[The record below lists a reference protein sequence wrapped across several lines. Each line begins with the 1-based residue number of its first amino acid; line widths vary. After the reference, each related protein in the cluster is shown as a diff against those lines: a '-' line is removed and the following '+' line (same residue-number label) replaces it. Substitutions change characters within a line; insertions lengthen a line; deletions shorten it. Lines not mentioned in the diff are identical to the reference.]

1 MQSPRLTPVQL
12 ATIQFVPDAPAPI
25 DAGVVRGKWA
35 AFLRYLMNAPSFLKR
50 LVRSVVRPAGRRR
63 ASKHAQAAI
72 ELCHALISERGEVSG
87 AVLARDALS
96 AYNEL
101 NHAARAAFFDRL
113 AAEFGPDRAELEA
126 AYAAYHAEPA
136 QDSLVRLQRAV
147 EAPRQE
153 LFRRLN
159 TAPAGTAAL
168 VNMRREVLGSLKRH
182 PTWKSIESDLEHLF
196 GSWFNRGF
204 LTLERIDWYT
214 PAITL
219 EKLIE
224 YEAVH
229 EIAGWHDLRRRLAAD
244 RRCFA
249 FFHPALPHEPLI
261 FIEVALTKGISSAI
275 EPLLALDAPQ
285 LDPHTADTAIFYS
298 ITNCQT
304 GLRGISFGNLLIK
317 QVAQRLG
324 QEFPRIKTFATLSPI
339 PGFSAWL
346 KTARAELR
354 SSPDSVRHEQALAE
368 LDTAEWSKN
377 AEQAERLRKLLMPYA
392 AYYLACAKQ
401 NREAA
406 DPVAR
411 FHLGNG
417 ARLERL
423 DWLADTS
430 KRGLQQSAGM
440 MVNYLYKLE
449 EVEQNHEMY
458 VREQKVAAS
467 RELRRLAA
475 DCVLA
480 QRTKAAQATES

>member
-1 MQSPRLTPVQL
+1 VHL
-12 ATIQFVPDAPAPI
+12 ATLQFVPDASARLG
-25 DAGVVRGKWA
+25 AGVGRGRLA
-35 AFLRYLMNAPSFLKR
+35 AFLKHLMNAPSFLKR
-50 LVRSVVRPAGRRR
+50 LVRSVVHPAERRRAGRR
-63 ASKHAQAAI
+63 AHAAI
-72 ELCHALISERGEVSG
+72 ELCHALLSERGEVSG
-87 AVLARDALS
+87 AALARDALA
-96 AYNEL
+96 AYDGL
-101 NHAARAAFFDRL
+101 SHAAQAAFFDL
-113 AAEFGPDRAELEA
+113 LVSEFGPDNVELDA
-126 AYAAYHAEPA
+126 AYAAYRAEA
-136 QDSLVRLQRAV
+136 SQENLVRLQRCV

-159 TAPAGTAAL
+159 TAPGGTVAL
-168 VNMRREVLGSLKRH
+168 VAMRRQVLGALKTH
-182 PTWKSIESDLEHLF
+182 PQWKSIDSDLEHLF

-214 PAITL
+214 PAIVL

-339 PGFSAWL
+339 PGFRAWL
-346 KTARAELR
+346 KTLRGERPQGAEDER
-354 SSPDSVRHEQALAE
+354 PDEALKI
-368 LDTAEWSKN
+368 LDTPDWHTKPED
-377 AEQAERLRKLLMPYA
+377 AERLRKALMPYA
-392 AYYLACAKQ
+392 AYYLACAKH
-401 NREAA
+401 NHEAA

-423 DWLADTS
+423 NWLADTS

-440 MVNYLYKLE
+440 MVNYLYRLE
-449 EVEQNHEMY
+449 EVEQNHEVY
-458 VREQKVAAS
+458 VREQKVASS

-475 DCVLA
+475 DCPLA
-480 QRTKAAQATES
+480 QRNTAAQRAEP

>member
-1 MQSPRLTPVQL
+1 
-12 ATIQFVPDAPAPI
+12 
-25 DAGVVRGKWA
+25 
-35 AFLRYLMNAPSFLKR
+35 MNAPSFIKR
-50 LVRSVVRPAGRRR
+50 LMRSVVHPAERRRAGRR
-63 ASKHAQAAI
+63 AQAAI
-72 ELCHALISERGEVSG
+72 ELCHSLLSERGEVSG
-87 AVLARDALS
+87 AVLARDALA
-96 AYNEL
+96 AYASL
-101 NHAARAAFFDRL
+101 SHTARIAFFDRL
-113 AAEFGPDRAELEA
+113 VLEFGPDRAELDA
-126 AYAAYHAEPA
+126 AYAAYCAEPT
-136 QDSLVRLQRAV
+136 QENLVRLQRCV

-159 TAPAGTAAL
+159 TAPGGTATL
-168 VNMRREVLGSLKRH
+168 VAMRRQVLSAIKGH
-182 PTWKSIESDLEHLF
+182 PQWKSIDSDLEHLF

-214 PAITL
+214 PAIVL

-229 EIAGWHDLRRRLAAD
+229 EIAGWSDLRRRLAAD

-275 EPLLALDAPQ
+275 EPLLAPDAPQ

-339 PGFSAWL
+339 PGFCAWL
-346 KTARAELR
+346 KTTRAEGPQSAAGERLDDILKILDATDWHR
-354 SSPDSVRHEQALAE
+354 KAE
-368 LDTAEWSKN
+368 D
-377 AEQAERLRKLLMPYA
+377 AERLRKAIVPYA

-401 NREAA
+401 NHEAA
-406 DPVAR
+406 DAVAR

-417 ARLERL
+417 ARLERVN
-423 DWLADTS
+423 WLADTS

-440 MVNYLYKLE
+440 MVNYLYRLE
-449 EVEQNHEMY
+449 EVEQNHEVY

-475 DCVLA
+475 DCPLA
-480 QRTKAAQATES
+480 QRNNVPQRAEQ

>member
-1 MQSPRLTPVQL
+1 
-12 ATIQFVPDAPAPI
+12 
-25 DAGVVRGKWA
+25 
-35 AFLRYLMNAPSFLKR
+35 MNAPSFFKR
-50 LVRSVVRPAGRRR
+50 LVRSVVPPTEQRR
-63 ASKHAQAAI
+63 ARRVI
-72 ELCHALISERGEVSG
+72 ELCHALISQGGEVSG
-87 AVLARDALS
+87 AMIALDTLA
-96 AYNEL
+96 AYNAL
-101 NHAARAAFFDRL
+101 PNSVRAAFFDSL
-113 AAEFGPDRAELEA
+113 VTEFSPDPAELER
-126 AYAAYHAEPA
+126 AYNAYFADRT
-136 QDSLVRLQRAV
+136 QDNLVRLQRCV

-159 TAPAGTAAL
+159 TAPGGTAAL
-168 VNMRREVLGSLKRH
+168 VAMRRQVMDALKKH
-182 PTWKSIESDLEHLF
+182 PEWKGIDADLAHLF

-214 PAITL
+214 PAIVL
-219 EKLIE
+219 EKLIK

-261 FIEVALTKGISSAI
+261 FIEVAFTRGMSTSI
-275 EPLLALDAPQ
+275 EPLLALDTPQ
-285 LDPHTADTAIFYS
+285 LDPQAADTAIFYS

-339 PGFSAWL
+339 PGLRPWL
-346 KTARAELR
+346 RTLSKQLDAVPGGGAHLDVLGRIDT
-354 SSPDSVRHEQALAE
+354 PDWHTNRQ
-368 LDTAEWSKN
+368 D
-377 AEQAERLRKLLMPYA
+377 AERVRKVLTSFA

-401 NREAA
+401 DGEAA

-423 DWLADTS
+423 NWLADTS
-430 KRGLQQSAGM
+430 KRGMQQSAGM
-440 MVNYLYKLE
+440 MVNYLYRLE
-449 EVEQNHEMY
+449 DVEQNHEMY
-458 VREQKVAAS
+458 LREQKVAAS
-467 RELRRLAA
+467 RELRRLAVECPLEQNHA
-475 DCVLA
+475 
-480 QRTKAAQATES
+480 KA